1 MTKRCVLALALALAS
16 CNSAPARPDK
26 EPRPR
31 PPAPAS
37 ASAAIAA
44 PPSPSAAALTSA
56 APPRVEGD
64 SLAGVWEGRFEA
76 KKGSVS
82 LPPKVKD
89 KALAADEGKT
99 AVGPGTLEL
108 FIGESGELRG
118 TGRGALGACT
128 LSGRAEEGM
137 VRATINPD
145 DPRAEGAMTGVL
157 VGVRKGDVIRGEIH
171 VAGPDATMVREA
183 TIELKKK

>member
-1 MTKRCVLALALALAS
+1 M
-16 CNSAPARPDK
+16 
-26 EPRPR
+26 
-31 PPAPAS
+31 
-37 ASAAIAA
+37 
-44 PPSPSAAALTSA
+44 
-56 APPRVEGD
+56 
-64 SLAGVWEGRFEA
+64 AGTWEGRYEA

-108 FIGESGELRG
+108 VIGPDGELHG
-118 TGRGALGACT
+118 KGRGALGACT
-128 LSGRAEEGM
+128 LIGKAEEGT
-137 VRATINPD
+137 VRATLNPD
-145 DPRAEGAMTGVL
+145 DPRADGAMTGVF

-183 TIELKKK
+183 SIELKRK